1 MADKKTYRI
10 LGIALAAF
18 VVFSAITGYVMHATS
33 TTEFCSTACHE
44 MNPHYDEL
52 KFSSHFKDK
61 DGAEIGCAQCHLP
74 PGIGPKYLATK
85 TYIGMKDLIVKF
97 IIQPD
102 EFVRVQHQPV
112 ARRFIDDRS
121 CLKCHEDLQKDATG
135 QNPISALG
143 KIAHDAYN
151 NGEAKSNCAGC
162 HINLAHLPTADRRL
176 PTNEEFA
183 KRIDKKQAYV
193 QKAQRASQ

>member
-1 MADKKTYRI
+1 MADKKKYRL
-10 LGIALAAF
+10 LGIALGAF
-18 VVFSAITGYVMHATS
+18 VLLSVVTGYAMHATS

-44 MNPHYDEL
+44 MNQHYAEL

-85 TYIGMKDLIVKF
+85 TYIGVKDLVMHVV
-97 IIQPD
+97 QD
-102 EFVRVQHQPV
+102 DYVRAERQPV

-121 CLKCHEDLQKDATG
+121 CLKCHEDLHKDATG
-135 QNPISALG
+135 EKPISVLG

-162 HINLAHLPTADRRL
+162 HVNLAHLPVFDRRL
-176 PTNEEFA
+176 PQNADFV
-183 KRIDKKQAYV
+183 KRVDNQQQYV
-193 QKAQRASQ
+193 SKALRASR